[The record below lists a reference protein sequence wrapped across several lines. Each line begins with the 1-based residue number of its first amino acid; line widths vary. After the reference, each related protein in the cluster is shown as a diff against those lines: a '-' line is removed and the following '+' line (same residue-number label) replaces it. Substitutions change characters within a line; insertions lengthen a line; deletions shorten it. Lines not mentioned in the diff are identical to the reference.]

1 MILMFSCFGVMVFI
15 GVRYWTPYRIERVE
29 TGFEL
34 MKDMIAKRTQFCS
47 FFNGLTVLWGVT
59 LWLYLTQEGFTFKHS
74 SEWQRW
80 LLLTLLLTNSI
91 QLVSFFVAHIINYQQ
106 HSRFKLGFWIITQ
119 IIFFLIV
126 PLSIMIMTLTT
137 KEFQSF

>member
-1 MILMFSCFGVMVFI
+1 MILMFSCLGVMIFI

-47 FFNGLTVLWGVT
+47 FFNELTVLWGVT
-59 LWLYLTQEGFTFKHS
+59 LWLYLTQEGFTSKYS
-74 SEWQRW
+74 SKW
-80 LLLTLLLTNSI
+80 LLLTLLIANSI
-91 QLVSFFVAHIINYQQ
+91 QLVSFFVAHIINYQH

-119 IIFFLIV
+119 IIFFLLV
-126 PLSIMIMTLTT
+126 PLTIMIMTLVK
-137 KEFQSF
+137 KEF